1 MNGRFFSGTQLVA
14 TISTGSERFK
24 KSNEKKI
31 GIEADEVEGASKAEE
46 EGKRLDKFGKWLEEG
61 DKEAEVED
69 ET

>member
-1 MNGRFFSGTQLVA
+1 MNGRFFSGTQLIA

-24 KSNEKKI
+24 KSNEKKL
-31 GIEADEVEGASKAEE
+31 GIESDEVEGANKAEE